1 MPDEPPAAL
10 ASYIGHLAFWRYAD
24 SFWHMPGMLKKRAK
38 FVELAQDGARLARV
52 RKVLLGMR
60 LREDLPMATCL
71 WFWSFVF
78 LALQDE
84 AAGAEVIDKILAE
97 DVSVEDGELIRSCL
111 LRYLAASERPGWRR
125 VSRRV
130 RDGRAAIRTA
140 IYIVSAMFR
149 SVCLR
154 CKRPESHC
162 LCASIPALAP
172 RTRVV
177 VLQHPSEA
185 RHPLNTARLAVL
197 GLAGAR
203 LLVGSAT
210 RRRTGWRPAT
220 RRTCCFPVP
229 GRGCWGRVWTAASRR
244 GPSS

>member
-1 MPDEPPAAL
+1 MRACCCCSPRATRCVRCHAPGLVSFGLDDRGALPDEPPAAL

-38 FVELAQDGARLARV
+38 FVELAQDGAQLARV
-52 RKVLLGMR
+52 RKILLGMR

-84 AAGAEVIDKILAE
+84 AAGAEVVDKILAE

-154 CKRPESHC
+154 CKRPNPIA
-162 LCASIPALAP
+162 CARRSRRSRRALASWCCN
-172 RTRVV
+172 TR
-177 VLQHPSEA
+177 A
-185 RHPLNTARLAVL
+185 KRAIR
-197 GLAGAR
+197 
-203 LLVGSAT
+203 
-210 RRRTGWRPAT
+210 
-220 RRTCCFPVP
+220 
-229 GRGCWGRVWTAASRR
+229 
-244 GPSS
+244 